1 MNTVRSIQN
10 DTIDLIC
17 WRYYGRSLGVV
28 EKVLEA
34 NPKLANIGAILPIGT
49 EVNLPD
55 LSAPQQITQ
64 TIQLWD

>member
-49 EVNLPD
+49 EVTLPD

>member
-34 NPKLANIGAILPIGT
+34 NPQLASLGVIIPVGT
-49 EVNLPD
+49 QVNLPD
-55 LSAPQQITQ
+55 LPAPQQITQ